1 MYQEKRLAPFRHPGE
16 GRDLTLSFLRTG
28 EIPASAGMTRQGD
41 TVLEVGASLA
51 ALSRKGRGE
60 VQVGKARAKQR
71 SSMRPEILNP
81 LFAALT
87 DLKGVGPQLA
97 KPLTRLGL
105 ERVVDVLFHLPT
117 GLISRFPVD
126 RLDEAQAG
134 QTIIVD
140 LTAQDYRSGRSPRAP
155 FGVEAFDSAGDHV
168 RLVYFGRTS
177 GLARKL
183 FPLGEKRRVSGRLDL
198 YGEMRQIV
206 HPDQVVEPGDETGIA
221 IHEPVYPLTEG
232 LTNARLSQLVEIAL
246 ERRPELAEW
255 IDGPLLTS
263 RNWPAW
269 REALARAHASPQDAA
284 ARDRLA
290 YDEIFASQV
299 ALMLI
304 REGLRKRKGRAVVGD
319 GRLTGALRLPFGLTG
334 AQERVGREIADDM
347 SRETP
352 MLRMLQG
359 DVGSGKTLVA
369 LRAMLAAVEAGT
381 QAALLAPTEIL
392 ARQHFATLQAMLA
405 GLPVNIAILTGRD
418 KGRVRESTL
427 MGLADSSIDI
437 LVGTH
442 AIFQDAVTYRDLAL
456 VVVDEQHRFGVAQRL
471 MLTQKAAR
479 PPHLLVMTATPI
491 PRTLQ
496 LANHGEMDV
505 SRIDEMPP
513 GRTPVDTRVVSVDRL
528 DEVVGGLER
537 HLATGA
543 QAYWVCPL
551 VAESETSEL
560 AAAEDR
566 AALLRERLGGGRV
579 GLVHG
584 RMKGPDKDDVMA
596 QFQAGQIGVLV
607 ATTVIEVGVDVPAAS
622 LMIVEHADRFGLA
635 QLHQLRG
642 RVGRG
647 AAKSVCLLLRSQNL
661 SETARER
668 LALMRET
675 NDGFVIA
682 EKDLELRGGGELLGL
697 KQSGDADYGLA
708 SAEQLVRL
716 LPVAHDDARLFVERD
731 GGMDGARGEAVRH
744 CLYLFERDAAVP
756 LLRSG

>member
-1 MYQEKRLAPFRHPGE
+1 
-16 GRDLTLSFLRTG
+16 
-28 EIPASAGMTRQGD
+28 
-41 TVLEVGASLA
+41 
-51 ALSRKGRGE
+51 
-60 VQVGKARAKQR
+60 
-71 SSMRPEILNP
+71 MRPEILNP

-117 GLISRFPVD
+117 GLISRVPVD
-126 RLDEAQAG
+126 RLDQAQAG
-134 QTIIVD
+134 QTIIVE
-140 LTAQDYRSGRSPRAP
+140 LTAQDYRPGRSPRAP
-155 FGVEAFDSAGDHV
+155 FGVEAFDQAGDHV

-198 YGEMRQIV
+198 YGDMRQIV
-206 HPDQVVEPGDETGIA
+206 HPDHVAAPDDAAGIA
-221 IHEPVYPLTEG
+221 EHEPVYPLTEG
-232 LTNARLSQLVEIAL
+232 LTNARLSQLGQVAL
-246 ERRPELAEW
+246 ERRPDLAEW
-255 IDGPLLTS
+255 IDAPLLAS

-269 REALARAHASPQDAA
+269 REAVERAHASPRDEA

-304 REGLRKRKGRAVVGD
+304 REGLRARKGRAIAGD
-319 GRLTGALRLPFGLTG
+319 GRLTDALKLPFGLTG
-334 AQERVGREIADDM
+334 AQERVGREIAGDM
-347 SRETP
+347 AQDKP

-369 LRAMLAAVEAGT
+369 LRAMLTAVEAGT

-392 ARQHFATLQAMLA
+392 ARQHFATLQHMLG
-405 GLPVNIAILTGRD
+405 GLPVNLAILTGRD
-418 KGRVRESTL
+418 KGKARESTL
-427 MGLADSSIDI
+427 MGLADGSIDI

-442 AIFQDAVTYRDLAL
+442 AIFQQAVTYSDLSL

-505 SRIDEMPP
+505 SQIDEMPP
-513 GRTPVDTRVVSVDRL
+513 GRTPVDTRVISLDRL
-528 DEVVGGLER
+528 DDVVDSLDR

-551 VAESETSEL
+551 VAESEGSEL

-566 AALLRERLGGGRV
+566 AALLRERLGEARV

-584 RMKGPDKDDVMA
+584 RMKGPEKDDVMA
-596 QFQAGQIGVLV
+596 RFQAGEIGVLV

-622 LMIVEHADRFGLA
+622 LMIVEHAENFGLA

-647 AAKSVCLLLRSQNL
+647 AAKSVCLLLRSPNL

-697 KQSGDADYGLA
+697 KQSGDADYRVA
-708 SAEQLVRL
+708 TPEQLVRL

-731 GGMDGARGEAVRH
+731 GGMEGARGEAVRL